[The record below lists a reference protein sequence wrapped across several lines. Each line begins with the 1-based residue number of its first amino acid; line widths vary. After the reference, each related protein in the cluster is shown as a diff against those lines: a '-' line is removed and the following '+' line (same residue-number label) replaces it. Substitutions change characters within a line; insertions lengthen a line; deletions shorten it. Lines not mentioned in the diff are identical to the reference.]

1 LNFSFFVLYYKPFWV
16 IFYKNFIQ
24 SLISMKSKFLLLCLL
39 APSLYAGTKLI
50 VLGSGTPNPDPNRAG
65 SAYALVVNETPYLV
79 DFGPGII
86 RRAASLSPPW
96 GGEIEAMTV
105 KNFEHAFLTHIHS
118 DHSAGLADLLLT
130 PWVMGRDAKL
140 NLFGP
145 IGLEQMAASTLKA
158 FEDDIN
164 YRING
169 TQPSNKTGYQYNF
182 HLLDEGLIYKDKNIM
197 VEAFKVPHGGFD
209 DAYGFK
215 FTSEDKV
222 IVFSGDT
229 GPSKTLEK
237 FASGAD
243 ILVHEVYSNSGF
255 LEKTQDWQKYHQE
268 HHTSTF
274 EVGEIAS
281 RAKPK
286 LLILSH
292 ILFWGSTKEEI
303 LQETRSTYDGEITI
317 AEDLMVFE

>member
-1 LNFSFFVLYYKPFWV
+1 ML
-16 IFYKNFIQ
+16 
-24 SLISMKSKFLLLCLL
+24 M
-39 APSLYAGTKLI
+39 APSLYGATKLI

-65 SAYALVVNETPYLV
+65 SAYAVVVNETPYLI
-79 DFGPGII
+79 DFGPGVI

-96 GGEIEAMTV
+96 GGKIEAMTV

-130 PWVMGRDAKL
+130 PWIMGRDKKL
-140 NLFGP
+140 NLYGP
-145 IGLEQMAASTLKA
+145 KGLEQMASSTLEA

-164 YRING
+164 YRIYG
-169 TQPSNKTGYQYNF
+169 TQPSNKIGYKFNF
-182 HLLDEGLIYKDKNIM
+182 YLLSEGLIYEDENVS
-197 VEAFKVPHGGFD
+197 VEAFTVPHGSFD
-209 DAYGFK
+209 DAYGFR
-215 FTSEDKV
+215 FTTEDKV

-237 FASGAD
+237 FAAGAD
-243 ILVHEVYSNSGF
+243 ILVHEVYSNAGF
-255 LEKTQDWQKYHQE
+255 LKKTKDWQIYHQG

-286 LLILSH
+286 LLLLSH
-292 ILFWGSTKEEI
+292 ILFWGSTTDEI
-303 LQETRSTYDGEITI
+303 LKETQSTYKGEIKI
-317 AEDLMVFE
+317 AEDLMIIK

>member
-1 LNFSFFVLYYKPFWV
+1 M
-16 IFYKNFIQ
+16 KN
-24 SLISMKSKFLLLCLL
+24 KLLLLLLL
-39 APSLYAGTKLI
+39 APFLYGETKLI

-65 SAYALVVNETPYLV
+65 SAYAIVVNEKPYLV
-79 DFGPGII
+79 DFGPGVI

-96 GGEIEAMTV
+96 GGKIEAMTV

-130 PWVMGRDAKL
+130 PWIMGRDKKL

-145 IGLEQMAASTLKA
+145 KGLEQMASSTLEA

-164 YRING
+164 YRIYG
-169 TQPSNKTGYQYNF
+169 TQPSNKIGYKYNF
-182 HLLDEGLIYKDKNIM
+182 YLLTEGLIYEDENVS
-197 VEAFKVPHGGFD
+197 VEAFTVPHGSFD
-209 DAYGFK
+209 DAYGFR
-215 FTSEDKV
+215 FTTKDKV

-237 FASGAD
+237 FATGAD
-243 ILVHEVYSNSGF
+243 ILVHEVYSNAGF
-255 LEKTQDWQKYHQE
+255 LKKTKDWQIYHQG

-286 LLILSH
+286 LLLLSH
-292 ILFWGSTKEEI
+292 ILFWGSTTDEI
-303 LQETRSTYDGEITI
+303 LKETQSTYKGEIKI
-317 AEDLMVFE
+317 AEDLMIIE

>member
-1 LNFSFFVLYYKPFWV
+1 
-16 IFYKNFIQ
+16 
-24 SLISMKSKFLLLCLL
+24 M
-39 APSLYAGTKLI
+39 APSLYGATKLI

-65 SAYALVVNETPYLV
+65 SAYAVVVNETPYLI
-79 DFGPGII
+79 DFGPGVI

-96 GGEIEAMTV
+96 GGKIEAMTV

-130 PWVMGRDAKL
+130 PWIMGRDKKL
-140 NLFGP
+140 NLYGP
-145 IGLEQMAASTLKA
+145 KGLEQMASSTLEA

-164 YRING
+164 YRIYG
-169 TQPSNKTGYQYNF
+169 TQPSNKIGYKFNF
-182 HLLDEGLIYKDKNIM
+182 YLLTEGLIYEDENVS

-209 DAYGFK
+209 DAYGFR
-215 FTSEDKV
+215 FTTEDKV

-237 FASGAD
+237 FAAGAD
-243 ILVHEVYSNSGF
+243 ILVHEVYSNAGF
-255 LEKTQDWQKYHQE
+255 LKKTKDWQIYHQG

-286 LLILSH
+286 LLLLSH
-292 ILFWGSTKEEI
+292 ILFWGSSTDEI
-303 LQETRSTYDGEITI
+303 LKETQSTYKGEIKI
-317 AEDLMVFE
+317 AEDLMIIE

>member
-1 LNFSFFVLYYKPFWV
+1 ML
-16 IFYKNFIQ
+16 
-24 SLISMKSKFLLLCLL
+24 M
-39 APSLYAGTKLI
+39 APSLYGATKLI

-65 SAYALVVNETPYLV
+65 SAYAVVVNETPYLI
-79 DFGPGII
+79 DFGPGVI

-96 GGEIEAMTV
+96 GGKIEAMTV

-130 PWVMGRDAKL
+130 PWIMGRDKKL
-140 NLFGP
+140 NLYGP
-145 IGLEQMAASTLKA
+145 KGLEQMASSTLEA

-164 YRING
+164 YRIYG
-169 TQPSNKTGYQYNF
+169 TQPSNKMGYKFNF
-182 HLLDEGLIYKDKNIM
+182 YLLSEGLIYEDENVS
-197 VEAFKVPHGGFD
+197 VEAFTVPHGSFD
-209 DAYGFK
+209 DAYGFR
-215 FTSEDKV
+215 FTTEDKV

-237 FASGAD
+237 FAAGAD
-243 ILVHEVYSNSGF
+243 ILVHEVYSNAGF
-255 LEKTQDWQKYHQE
+255 LKKTKDWQVYHQG

-286 LLILSH
+286 LLLLSH
-292 ILFWGSTKEEI
+292 ILFWGSSTDEI
-303 LQETRSTYDGEITI
+303 LKETQSTYKGEIKI
-317 AEDLMVFE
+317 AEDLMIIE

>member
-1 LNFSFFVLYYKPFWV
+1 M
-16 IFYKNFIQ
+16 KN
-24 SLISMKSKFLLLCLL
+24 KFLLLLL
-39 APSLYAGTKLI
+39 MTPSLYGATKLI

-65 SAYALVVNETPYLV
+65 SGYAVVVNETPYLI

-86 RRAASLSPPW
+86 RRAASMSPPW
-96 GGEIEAMTV
+96 GGKIEAMTV

-130 PWVMGRDAKL
+130 PWIMGRDKKL
-140 NLFGP
+140 NLYGP
-145 IGLEQMAASTLKA
+145 KGLEQMASSTLEA

-164 YRING
+164 YRIYG
-169 TQPSNKTGYQYNF
+169 TQPSNKIGYKFNF
-182 HLLDEGLIYKDKNIM
+182 YLLTEGLIYEDENVS

-209 DAYGFK
+209 DAYGFRVTTK
-215 FTSEDKV
+215 DKV

-237 FASGAD
+237 FAAGAD
-243 ILVHEVYSNSGF
+243 ILVHEVYSNAGF
-255 LEKTQDWQKYHQE
+255 LKKTKDWQVYHQG

-286 LLILSH
+286 LLLLSH
-292 ILFWGSTKEEI
+292 ILFWGSTTDEI
-303 LQETRSTYDGEITI
+303 LKETQSTYKGEIKI
-317 AEDLMVFE
+317 AEDLMIIK

>member
-1 LNFSFFVLYYKPFWV
+1 ML
-16 IFYKNFIQ
+16 
-24 SLISMKSKFLLLCLL
+24 M
-39 APSLYAGTKLI
+39 APSLYGATKLI

-65 SAYALVVNETPYLV
+65 SAYAVVVNETPYLI
-79 DFGPGII
+79 DFGPGVI

-96 GGEIEAMTV
+96 GGKIEAMTV

-130 PWVMGRDAKL
+130 PWIMGRDKKL
-140 NLFGP
+140 NLYGP
-145 IGLEQMAASTLKA
+145 KGLEQMASSTLEA

-164 YRING
+164 YRIYG
-169 TQPSNKTGYQYNF
+169 TQPSNKIGYKFNF
-182 HLLDEGLIYKDKNIM
+182 YLLTEGLIYEDENVA
-197 VEAFKVPHGGFD
+197 VEAFTVPHGSFD
-209 DAYGFK
+209 DAYGFR
-215 FTSEDKV
+215 FTTEDKV

-237 FASGAD
+237 FAAGAD
-243 ILVHEVYSNSGF
+243 ILVHEVYSNAGF
-255 LEKTQDWQKYHQE
+255 LKKTKDWQVYHQG

-286 LLILSH
+286 LLLLSH
-292 ILFWGSTKEEI
+292 ILFWGSTTDEI
-303 LQETRSTYDGEITI
+303 LKATQSTYKGEIKI
-317 AEDLMVFE
+317 AEDLMIIE

>member
-1 LNFSFFVLYYKPFWV
+1 M
-16 IFYKNFIQ
+16 KN
-24 SLISMKSKFLLLCLL
+24 KFLLLLL
-39 APSLYAGTKLI
+39 MTPSLYGATKLI

-65 SAYALVVNETPYLV
+65 SGYAVVVNETPYLI

-86 RRAASLSPPW
+86 RRAASMSPPW
-96 GGEIEAMTV
+96 GGKIEAMTV

-130 PWVMGRDAKL
+130 PWIMGRDKKL
-140 NLFGP
+140 NLYGP
-145 IGLEQMAASTLKA
+145 KGLEQMASSTLEA

-164 YRING
+164 YRIYG
-169 TQPSNKTGYQYNF
+169 TQPSNKIGYKYNF
-182 HLLDEGLIYKDKNIM
+182 HLLTEGLIYEDENVS
-197 VEAFKVPHGGFD
+197 VEAFTVPHGSFD
-209 DAYGFK
+209 DAYGFR
-215 FTSEDKV
+215 FTTKDKV

-237 FASGAD
+237 FAAGAD
-243 ILVHEVYSNSGF
+243 ILVHEVYSNAGF
-255 LEKTQDWQKYHQE
+255 LKKTKDWQIYHQG

-286 LLILSH
+286 LLLLSH
-292 ILFWGSTKEEI
+292 ILFWGSTADEI
-303 LQETRSTYDGEITI
+303 LKETQSTYKGEIKI
-317 AEDLMVFE
+317 AEDLMIIE

>member
-1 LNFSFFVLYYKPFWV
+1 M
-16 IFYKNFIQ
+16 KN
-24 SLISMKSKFLLLCLL
+24 KFLLLMLM
-39 APSLYAGTKLI
+39 APSLYGATKLI

-65 SAYALVVNETPYLV
+65 SAYAVVVNETPYLI
-79 DFGPGII
+79 DFGPGVI

-96 GGEIEAMTV
+96 GGKIEAMTV

-130 PWVMGRDAKL
+130 PWIMGRDKKL
-140 NLFGP
+140 NLYGP
-145 IGLEQMAASTLKA
+145 KGLEQMASSTLEA

-164 YRING
+164 YRIYG
-169 TQPSNKTGYQYNF
+169 TQPSNKMGYKFNF
-182 HLLDEGLIYKDKNIM
+182 YLLSEGLIYEDENVS
-197 VEAFKVPHGGFD
+197 VEAFTVPHGSFD
-209 DAYGFK
+209 DAYGFR
-215 FTSEDKV
+215 FTTEDKV

-237 FASGAD
+237 FAAGAD
-243 ILVHEVYSNSGF
+243 ILVHEVYSNAGF
-255 LEKTQDWQKYHQE
+255 LKKTKDWQIYHQG

-286 LLILSH
+286 LLLLSH
-292 ILFWGSTKEEI
+292 ILFWGSSTDEI
-303 LQETRSTYDGEITI
+303 LKETQSTYKGEIKI
-317 AEDLMVFE
+317 AEDLMIIE

>member
-1 LNFSFFVLYYKPFWV
+1 M
-16 IFYKNFIQ
+16 KN
-24 SLISMKSKFLLLCLL
+24 KFLLLMLM
-39 APSLYAGTKLI
+39 APSLYGATKLI

-65 SAYALVVNETPYLV
+65 SAYAVVVNETPYLI
-79 DFGPGII
+79 DFGPGVI

-96 GGEIEAMTV
+96 GGKIEAMTV

-130 PWVMGRDAKL
+130 PWIMGRDKKL
-140 NLFGP
+140 NLYGP
-145 IGLEQMAASTLKA
+145 KGLEQMASSTLEA

-164 YRING
+164 YRIYG
-169 TQPSNKTGYQYNF
+169 TQPSNKIGYKFNF
-182 HLLDEGLIYKDKNIM
+182 YLLTEGLIYEDENVS
-197 VEAFKVPHGGFD
+197 VEAFTVPHGSFD
-209 DAYGFK
+209 DAYGFR
-215 FTSEDKV
+215 FTTEDKV

-237 FASGAD
+237 FAAGAD
-243 ILVHEVYSNSGF
+243 ILVHEVYSNAGF
-255 LEKTQDWQKYHQE
+255 LKKTKDWQIYHQG

-286 LLILSH
+286 LLLLSH
-292 ILFWGSTKEEI
+292 ILFWGSTADEI
-303 LQETRSTYDGEITI
+303 LKETQSTYKGEIKI
-317 AEDLMVFE
+317 AEDLMIIE

>member
-1 LNFSFFVLYYKPFWV
+1 MKNKFS
-16 IFYKNFIQ
+16 
-24 SLISMKSKFLLLCLL
+24 LLMLM
-39 APSLYAGTKLI
+39 APSLYGATKLI

-65 SAYALVVNETPYLV
+65 SAYAVVVNETPYLI
-79 DFGPGII
+79 DFGPGVI
-86 RRAASLSPPW
+86 RRAASMSPPW
-96 GGEIEAMTV
+96 GGKIEAMTV

-130 PWVMGRDAKL
+130 PWIMGRDKKL
-140 NLFGP
+140 NLYGP
-145 IGLEQMAASTLKA
+145 KGLEQMASSTLEA

-164 YRING
+164 YRIYG
-169 TQPSNKTGYQYNF
+169 TQPSNKMGYKFNF
-182 HLLDEGLIYKDKNIM
+182 YLLSEGLIYEDENVS

-209 DAYGFK
+209 DAYGFR
-215 FTSEDKV
+215 FTTEDKV

-237 FASGAD
+237 FAAGAD
-243 ILVHEVYSNSGF
+243 ILVHEVYSNAGF
-255 LEKTQDWQKYHQE
+255 LKKTKDWQIYHKG

-286 LLILSH
+286 LLLLSH
-292 ILFWGSTKEEI
+292 ILFWGSTTDEI
-303 LQETRSTYDGEITI
+303 LKETQSTYKGEIKI
-317 AEDLMVFE
+317 AEDLMIIK

>member
-1 LNFSFFVLYYKPFWV
+1 
-16 IFYKNFIQ
+16 
-24 SLISMKSKFLLLCLL
+24 MT
-39 APSLYAGTKLI
+39 PSLYGATKLI

-65 SAYALVVNETPYLV
+65 SGYAVVVDETPYLI

-86 RRAASLSPPW
+86 RRAASMSPPW
-96 GGEIEAMTV
+96 GGKIEAMTV

-130 PWVMGRDAKL
+130 PWIMGRDKKL

-145 IGLEQMAASTLKA
+145 KGLEQMASSTLEA

-164 YRING
+164 YRIYG
-169 TQPSNKTGYQYNF
+169 TQPSNKIGYKFNF
-182 HLLDEGLIYKDKNIM
+182 HLLTEGLIYEDENVS
-197 VEAFKVPHGGFD
+197 VEAFTVPHGSFD
-209 DAYGFK
+209 DAYGFR
-215 FTSEDKV
+215 FTTKDKV

-237 FASGAD
+237 FAAGAD
-243 ILVHEVYSNSGF
+243 ILVHEVYSNAGF
-255 LEKTQDWQKYHQE
+255 LKKTKDWQIYHQG

-286 LLILSH
+286 LLLLSH
-292 ILFWGSTKEEI
+292 ILFWGSTTDEI
-303 LQETRSTYDGEITI
+303 LKETQSTYKGEIKI
-317 AEDLMVFE
+317 AEDLMIIE

>member
-1 LNFSFFVLYYKPFWV
+1 ML
-16 IFYKNFIQ
+16 
-24 SLISMKSKFLLLCLL
+24 M
-39 APSLYAGTKLI
+39 APSLYGATKLI

-65 SAYALVVNETPYLV
+65 SAYAVVVNETPYLI
-79 DFGPGII
+79 DFGPGVI

-96 GGEIEAMTV
+96 GGKIEAMTV

-130 PWVMGRDAKL
+130 PWIMGRDKKL
-140 NLFGP
+140 NLYGP
-145 IGLEQMAASTLKA
+145 KGLEQMASSTLEA

-164 YRING
+164 YRIYG
-169 TQPSNKTGYQYNF
+169 TQPSNKIGYKFNF
-182 HLLDEGLIYKDKNIM
+182 YLLTEGLIYEDENVS
-197 VEAFKVPHGGFD
+197 VEAFTVPHGSFD
-209 DAYGFK
+209 DAYGFR
-215 FTSEDKV
+215 FTTEDKV

-237 FASGAD
+237 FAAGAD
-243 ILVHEVYSNSGF
+243 ILVHEVYSNAGF
-255 LEKTQDWQKYHQE
+255 LKKTKDWQVYHQG

-286 LLILSH
+286 LLLLSH
-292 ILFWGSTKEEI
+292 ILFWGSTTDEI
-303 LQETRSTYDGEITI
+303 LKETQSTYKGEIKI
-317 AEDLMVFE
+317 AEDLMIIK

>member
-1 LNFSFFVLYYKPFWV
+1 M
-16 IFYKNFIQ
+16 KN
-24 SLISMKSKFLLLCLL
+24 KFLLLLL
-39 APSLYAGTKLI
+39 MTPSLYGATKLI

-65 SAYALVVNETPYLV
+65 SAYAVVVNETPYLI
-79 DFGPGII
+79 DFGPGVI

-96 GGEIEAMTV
+96 GGKIEAMTV

-130 PWVMGRDAKL
+130 PWIMGRDKKL
-140 NLFGP
+140 NLYGP
-145 IGLEQMAASTLKA
+145 KGLEQMASSTLEA

-164 YRING
+164 YRIYG
-169 TQPSNKTGYQYNF
+169 TQPSNKIGYKFNF
-182 HLLDEGLIYKDKNIM
+182 YLLTEGLIYEDENVS
-197 VEAFKVPHGGFD
+197 VEAFTVPHGSFD
-209 DAYGFK
+209 DAYGFR
-215 FTSEDKV
+215 FTTKDKV

-229 GPSKTLEK
+229 GPSITLEK

-243 ILVHEVYSNSGF
+243 ILVHEVYSNAGF
-255 LEKTQDWQKYHQE
+255 LKKTKDWQVYHQG

-286 LLILSH
+286 LLLLSH
-292 ILFWGSTKEEI
+292 ILFWGSTTDEI
-303 LQETRSTYDGEITI
+303 LKETQSTYKGEIKI
-317 AEDLMVFE
+317 AEDLMIIE

>member
-1 LNFSFFVLYYKPFWV
+1 M
-16 IFYKNFIQ
+16 KN
-24 SLISMKSKFLLLCLL
+24 KFLLLLL
-39 APSLYAGTKLI
+39 MTPSLYGATKLI

-65 SAYALVVNETPYLV
+65 SGYAVVVDETPYLI

-86 RRAASLSPPW
+86 RRAASMSPPW
-96 GGEIEAMTV
+96 GGKIEAMTV

-130 PWVMGRDAKL
+130 PWIMGRDKKL

-145 IGLEQMAASTLKA
+145 KGLEQMASSTIEA
-158 FEDDIN
+158 FEDDVN
-164 YRING
+164 YRIYG
-169 TQPSNKTGYQYNF
+169 TQPSNKIGYKYNF
-182 HLLDEGLIYKDKNIM
+182 HLLSEGLIYEDENVS
-197 VEAFKVPHGGFD
+197 VEAFIVPHGSFD
-209 DAYGFK
+209 DAYGFR
-215 FTSEDKV
+215 FTTKDKV

-237 FASGAD
+237 FAAGAD
-243 ILVHEVYSNSGF
+243 ILVHEVYSNAGF
-255 LEKTQDWQKYHQE
+255 LKKTKDWQIYHQG

-286 LLILSH
+286 LLLLSH
-292 ILFWGSTKEEI
+292 ILFWGSKADEI
-303 LQETRSTYDGEITI
+303 LKETRSTYKGEIKI
-317 AEDLMVFE
+317 AEDLMIIE